1 MSAKSFFLVIAQ
13 FVLLAYL
20 IVTGALAQGFV
31 LLVIQGLGIAV
42 ALWGVLAMR
51 IGNFNIQPEVRAST
65 LVQSGPYRWIRNPM
79 YLGILLFFGSSVI
92 THFSALRV
100 ISLVLLTIVLLLKI
114 AREETLLERHFGVNY
129 HAYKAKT
136 KKLIPFLF

>member
-1 MSAKSFFLVIAQ
+1 MSVKSFFLVFAQ
-13 FVLLAYL
+13 FILLAYL
-20 IVTGALAQGFV
+20 LVTGALAQGFAL
-31 LLVIQGLGIAV
+31 LLVQILGIVV
-42 ALWGVLAMR
+42 ALWGVLTMQ
-51 IGNFNIQPEVRAST
+51 IGNFNIQPEVRATT

-92 THFSALRV
+92 THFSILRL

-114 AREETLLERHFGVNY
+114 AKEELFLEQHFGANY
-129 HAYKAKT
+129 QAYKAKT